1 MMKNS
6 TRIAALVILVSGG
19 LAGCTH
25 TKRAAQQPAGEPMQI
40 SPLAISAGTGG
51 FKPRAYAALT
61 QRSWVLGHLAQRNE
75 ARGIG
80 QKDGAASAV
89 TSASLDAKSTSAS
102 PVTSSFRTV
111 VAPAMDPAQFNP
123 NRIR

>member
-1 MMKNS
+1 MKNS
-6 TRIAALVILVSGG
+6 TRIAALVFLSSSM
-19 LAGCTH
+19 AGCSH
-25 TKRAAQQPAGEPMQI
+25 INQSAKQPVGEPMQI
-40 SPLAISAGTGG
+40 SPLAVSASAGG
-51 FKPRAYAALT
+51 FRPRSYAALT

-75 ARGIG
+75 AKAKA
-80 QKDGAASAV
+80 QKDGAGTPL
-89 TSASLDAKSTSAS
+89 TSATLELKSAAAS

>member
-6 TRIAALVILVSGG
+6 TRIAALIVLVSGV
-19 LAGCTH
+19 AGCTH
-25 TKRAAQQPAGEPMQI
+25 TNRSAQQPAGEPMQI
-40 SPLAISAGTGG
+40 SPLAIGTSAGG
-51 FKPRAYAALT
+51 FKARSYAALT

-75 ARGIG
+75 ARAERAPITSESL
-80 QKDGAASAV
+80 GAKAAPASP
-89 TSASLDAKSTSAS
+89 ASL
-102 PVTSSFRTV
+102 SFRTV

>member
-1 MMKNS
+1 MKNS
-6 TRIAALVILVSGG
+6 TRIAALIVLASGI
-19 LAGCTH
+19 AGCTH
-25 TKRAAQQPAGEPMQI
+25 TNRNAQQPAGEPMQI
-40 SPLAISAGTGG
+40 SPLAISASAGG
-51 FKPRAYAALT
+51 FKPRSYAALT

-75 ARGIG
+75 ARAA
-80 QKDGAASAV
+80 GAV
-89 TSASLDAKSTSAS
+89 IVSASPEAKAA